1 MSDATATAAA
11 ADSPPLE
18 SPQVEV
24 TPGGELIAVGDKKLY
39 MFSDIE
45 GCQNDTKDQSH
56 ALCKPE
62 FYTKIAKMLDDKNVH
77 VAFLGDYFDQGM
89 HVHSSITGLKRLLDN
104 KDFGSRVY
112 VILGN
117 RDVNKLRFIY
127 ELNDRIKIKKSIPKM
142 TSLTEAEITNKIKNA
157 DGSVSYSCPTFD
169 KGWSNAWNSYYWGL
183 YNNQIC
189 PPNNCQDANPPIADN
204 SVVDLVKHILKSSM
218 GAGKE
223 ENRKMTGLYSFMPF
237 DKIEKADDATALD
250 YLMSA
255 FGIQAGKK
263 PEDALDVLAFFNKC
277 KLAHVFEGKVLLAHG
292 GGFDPDA
299 FFDQNYVD
307 GYTGYGKTVDYL
319 QRLEEFRRRLSG
331 MKMDPNDPD
340 DLPSSHDGSISVQGS
355 VDVYNKLFKEVL
367 SEIDEVIRDK
377 TFYKLGQS
385 RKFILLQALG
395 LKPDKEDA
403 RYKSLIQSCSQN
415 GCVGPTLPLS
425 NDPKGTKLE
434 EVLSKSGIT
443 HVCSGHKP
451 VCFPL
456 PLIYRR
462 ARPPSVTFISND
474 TSNGNRKIL
483 EIGDNAVIGTSI
495 TIKDDGNHVS
505 QVETISLDGKDDS
518 PAKTKY
524 ESMFGPFSKENL
536 PPVYETASI
545 NLLKYATKKDSTIFD
560 RALFKLKGPYD
571 QLVYVGAGGRRRSRN
586 RKRNTK
592 RVSRYISK
600 RTRRNKQTRRG
611 RKPRKSSV

>member
-1 MSDATATAAA
+1 MSDAAAA
-11 ADSPPLE
+11 APPSLLPE
-18 SPQVEV
+18 SHPD
-24 TPGGELIAVGDKKLY
+24 GEIPKGQLISVGEKKLY

-45 GCQNDTKDQSH
+45 GCQNDTKDQSD

-62 FYTKIAKMLDDKNVH
+62 FYAKIAEMLIDPNVH

-89 HVHSSITGLKRLLDN
+89 HVHSSITGLKMLLDN

-117 RDVNKLRFIY
+117 RDVNKLRFIF
-127 ELNDRIKIKKSIPKM
+127 EL
-142 TSLTEAEITNKIKNA
+142 TSMLKEPTDKWSQWTKYYSELSSNK
-157 DGSVSYSCPTFD
+157 G
-169 KGWSNAWNSYYWGL
+169 
-183 YNNQIC
+183 
-189 PPNNCQDANPPIADN
+189 
-204 SVVDLVKHILKSSM
+204 VDLVKHILKSSM

-223 ENRKMTGLYSFMPF
+223 ENGKMTGLYSFMPF
-237 DKIEKADDATALD
+237 GKIAKADDATALY

-255 FGIQAGKK
+255 FGIQTGEK

-307 GYTGYGKTVDYL
+307 GYTIGHGKHTDYL

-331 MKMDPNDPD
+331 KDNT
-340 DLPSSHDGSISVQGS
+340 DLPSSRDGISVQGS
-355 VDVYNKLFKEVL
+355 VDVYDKLFKEVL
-367 SEIDEVIRDK
+367 SEIDAVIISK
-377 TFYKLGQS
+377 NFGQLGQS

-395 LKPDKEDA
+395 LKPDNEDA
-403 RYKSLIQSCSQN
+403 RYKSLIQSCSQD

-425 NDPKGTKLE
+425 NDLKGKILA
-434 EVLSKSGIT
+434 EVLSRSGIT
-443 HVCSGHKP
+443 HVSYGHKP

-462 ARPPSVTFISND
+462 ATIPDVTFISND

-495 TIKDDGNHVS
+495 TIKADGNHVS
-505 QVETISLDGKDDS
+505 QVETISLDDKDSPAKTISLDGKDS

-524 ESMFGPFSKENL
+524 ESMFGPFSKEN
-536 PPVYETASI
+536 PPPEYETASI
-545 NLLKYATKKDSTIFD
+545 NLLKYATKNDPKKFNRTV
-560 RALFKLKGPYD
+560 LKLKGPYD
-571 QLVYVGAGGRRRSRN
+571 QLVYVVAGGRRRSRN

-611 RKPRKSSV
+611 RKIRKY

>member
-1 MSDATATAAA
+1 MSDVVMPI
-11 ADSPPLE
+11 DQSI
-18 SPQVEV
+18 S
-24 TPGGELIAVGDKKLY
+24 VGNKKLY

-62 FYTKIAKMLDDKNVH
+62 FYDKIAKMLEDKNVH

-89 HVHSSITGLKRLLDN
+89 HVHSSISGLKKLLDN
-104 KDFGSRVY
+104 EDFGSRVY

-127 ELNDRIKIKKSIPKM
+127 ELNDRKKIKMSIPKM
-142 TSLTEAEITNKIKNA
+142 TSLTKDGKITNKIVNNA
-157 DGSVSYSCPTFD
+157 DGSVSYSCPIFD

-189 PPNNCQDANPPIADN
+189 PPNNCQRTNPPIADN

-223 ENRKMTGLYSFMPF
+223 ENGKMTGLYSFMPF
-237 DKIEKADDATALD
+237 DKIATADDETAVH

-255 FGIQAGKK
+255 FGIQTGDK
-263 PEDALDVLAFFNKC
+263 PEDALDVLAFFKKC
-277 KLAHVFEGKVLLAHG
+277 KLAHVFEEKVLLAHG

-307 GYTGYGKTVDYL
+307 GYTIGDRNHADYL

-331 MKMDPNDPD
+331 KDNT
-340 DLPSSHDGSISVQGS
+340 DLPSSRDGISVQGS
-355 VDVYNKLFKEVL
+355 VVVYNKLFKEVL
-367 SEIDEVIRDK
+367 DEIDYVIERK
-377 TFYKLGQS
+377 NFGQLGQS

-395 LKPDKEDA
+395 LKPDEEDA
-403 RYKSLIQSCSQN
+403 RYKSLIQSCSQD

-425 NDPKGTKLE
+425 NDLDGEKLQK
-434 EVLSKSGIT
+434 VLSKSGIT
-443 HVCSGHKP
+443 HVCYGHKP

-462 ARPPSVTFISND
+462 YTPGVTFISND

-495 TIKDDGNHVS
+495 TIMPGGNYVS
-505 QVETISLDGKDDS
+505 QVETISLDGNDS

-524 ESMFGPFSKENL
+524 ESMFEPFSNDNP

-545 NLLKYATKKDSTIFD
+545 NLLKYATKKDPKKFNRT
-560 RALFKLKGPYD
+560 LFKLKGPYD
-571 QLVYVGAGGRRRSRN
+571 QLVYVGAGGRRRSKN

-600 RTRRNKQTRRG
+600 RTRRNKKTRRG